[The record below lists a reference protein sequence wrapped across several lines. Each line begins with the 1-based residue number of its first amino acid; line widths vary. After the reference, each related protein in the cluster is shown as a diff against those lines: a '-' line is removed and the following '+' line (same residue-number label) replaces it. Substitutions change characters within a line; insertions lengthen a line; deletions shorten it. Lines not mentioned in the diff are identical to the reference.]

1 MNEEYLDDD
10 GYPTDEA
17 LKYIETFD
25 WKEGDVNELFAFIKS
40 IWNMYVWT
48 ESDVEDGRFN
58 KINKYRRYEFSTGG
72 WSGNEEII
80 RAFQRNSFLWDLCL
94 ESYRRGGHYVFDT
107 KYVENMKSVKNENQ
121 NKNSD

>member
-1 MNEEYLDDD
+1 MRSEKYLDED

-25 WKEGDVNELFAFIKS
+25 WKEGDVTELFAFIKS
-40 IWNMYVWT
+40 ILEMHVWI
-48 ESDVEDGRFN
+48 ESVVENCLFNN
-58 KINKYRRYEFSTGG
+58 KITKYRKYEFSTGG

-80 RAFQRNSFLWDLCL
+80 RAFQRNNFLWDLCL

-107 KYVENMKSVKNENQ
+107 KYVENVSEA
-121 NKNSD
+121 